1 MHHSPQTV
9 ALTRD
14 VIGTLIPAGT
24 KVELPSGTDAT
35 ITQALGGSYT
45 IQVEGHLFRIE
56 GKDADALGK
65 EPVRGP
71 DVPENATD
79 QDLENAVIEQ
89 LRTVYDPEIPIN
101 VVELGLIYESK
112 LEPMPDGKRKAVI
125 RMTLTAPGCGMGDIL
140 VQDAKTKV
148 LQIPGIAEADIQL
161 VFDPPWTQDRM
172 SEAAR
177 LQTGLI

>member
-1 MHHSPQTV
+1 MHHAPQTV
-9 ALTRD
+9 ALSRD

-24 KVELPSGTDAT
+24 KVELPSGTSAT

-45 IQVEGHLFRIE
+45 VQVEGHLFRIE

-65 EPVRGP
+65 EPARGVE
-71 DVPENATD
+71 VPENATD
-79 QDLENAVIEQ
+79 SDLEKAVWDQ
-89 LRTVYDPEIPIN
+89 LRTCYDPEIPIN

-112 LEPMPDGKRKAVI
+112 LEPLPDGKRKAVI

-140 VQDAKTKV
+140 VADARTKV
-148 LQIPGIAEADIQL
+148 LEIPGIAEADVQL

-177 LQTGLI
+177 LQSGLM

>member
-9 ALTRD
+9 ALSRD
-14 VIGTLIPAGT
+14 IIGTLIPAGT
-24 KVELPSGTDAT
+24 KVELPSGTNAT

-45 IQVEGHLFRIE
+45 VQVDGHLFRIE
-56 GKDADALGK
+56 GKDADALGM

-71 DVPENATD
+71 QVPENASD
-79 QDLENAVIEQ
+79 EDLEKAVFDQ

-101 VVELGLIYESK
+101 VVELGLIYESR
-112 LEPMPDGKRKAVI
+112 LEHLADGKRKAVI

-140 VQDAKTKV
+140 VADARTKV
-148 LQIPGIAEADIQL
+148 LEIPGIAEADVQL
-161 VFDPPWTQDRM
+161 VFDPPWTQDKM

-177 LQTGLI
+177 LQAGLL

>member
-1 MHHSPQTV
+1 MQHSPQTV

-45 IQVEGHLFRIE
+45 VQVEGHLFRIE

-65 EPVRGP
+65 EPTRGP
-71 DVPENATD
+71 EVPENATD
-79 QDLENAVIEQ
+79 EDLEKAVTDQ

-101 VVELGLIYESK
+101 VVELGLIYESR
-112 LEPMPDGKRKAVI
+112 LEHLADGKRKVVI

-140 VQDAKTKV
+140 VADARAKV
-148 LQIPGIAEADIQL
+148 LQIQGVTEADIQL

-177 LQTGLI
+177 LQAGLM

>member
-9 ALTRD
+9 ALSRD

-24 KVELPSGTDAT
+24 KVELPSGTSAT

-45 IQVEGHLFRIE
+45 VQVEGHLFRIE
-56 GKDADALGK
+56 GKDGDALGK
-65 EPVRGP
+65 EASVGVQ
-71 DVPENATD
+71 VPENATD
-79 QDLENAVIEQ
+79 ADLEKAVWEQ

-101 VVELGLIYESK
+101 VVDLGLIYESR
-112 LEPMPDGKRKAVI
+112 LEPLDGGKRKVVI

-140 VQDAKTKV
+140 VQDARSKV
-148 LQIPGIAEADIQL
+148 LEIPGIAEADVQL
-161 VFDPPWTQDRM
+161 VFDPPWSQDRM

-177 LQTGLI
+177 LQAGLM

>member
-9 ALTRD
+9 ALSRD

-24 KVELPSGTDAT
+24 KVELPAGTQAT

-45 IQVEGHLFRIE
+45 VHVEGHLFRIE

-65 EPVRGP
+65 EPTRGP
-71 DVPENATD
+71 EVPDNASD
-79 QDLENAVIEQ
+79 EDLEKAVLDQ
-89 LRTVYDPEIPIN
+89 LRAVYDPEIPIN
-101 VVELGLIYESK
+101 VVELGLIYESR
-112 LEPMPDGKRKAVI
+112 LDHLPDGKRKAVI

-140 VQDAKTKV
+140 VADARAKV
-148 LQIPGIAEADIQL
+148 LEIPGIAEADVQL
-161 VFDPPWTQDRM
+161 VFDPPWTQDKM

-177 LQTGLI
+177 LQAGLM

>member
-9 ALTRD
+9 ALSRD

-24 KVELPSGTDAT
+24 KVELPSGTSAT

-65 EPVRGP
+65 EPTRGP
-71 DVPENATD
+71 EVPENASD
-79 QDLENAVIEQ
+79 ADLEKAVFDQ

-101 VVELGLIYESK
+101 VVDLGLIYEAR
-112 LEPMPDGKRKAVI
+112 LEPTPDGKRKAMI

-140 VQDAKTKV
+140 VADAKAKV
-148 LQIPGIAEADIQL
+148 LEIPGIAEADVQL
-161 VFDPPWTQDRM
+161 TFDPPWTQDKM

-177 LQTGLI
+177 LQAGLM

>member
-65 EPVRGP
+65 EPTRGP
-71 DVPENATD
+71 EVPENATD

-101 VVELGLIYESK
+101 VVELGLIYESR
-112 LEPMPDGKRKAVI
+112 LEHLPDGKRKAVI

-140 VQDAKTKV
+140 VQDAQSKV

-177 LQTGLI
+177 LQAGLM

>member
-9 ALTRD
+9 ALARD

-24 KVELPSGTDAT
+24 KVELPSGTSAT

-45 IQVEGHLFRIE
+45 VQVEGHLFRIE

-71 DVPENATD
+71 QVPENATD
-79 QDLENAVIEQ
+79 QDLENAVMEQ

-101 VVELGLIYESK
+101 VVELGLIYESR
-112 LEPMPDGKRKAVI
+112 LEHLPDGKRKAVI

-140 VQDAKTKV
+140 VADAKSKI
-148 LQIPGIAEADIQL
+148 LEIAGVTEADVQL
-161 VFDPPWTQDRM
+161 VFDPPWTQDKM

-177 LQTGLI
+177 LQAGLM